1 MSDDRAWCL
10 PFADHFSA
18 IASAYATAR
27 PTYPPALFA
36 WLSELA
42 PARGR
47 VWDCAAGNGQAA
59 LPLAQHFAEVV
70 ATDASRAQ
78 IGCTPPRANVHRYA
92 AAAHA
97 SALRDASAD
106 LVTVAQALHWL
117 PRPAFWE
124 EARRVLVSGGVLAVW
139 CYGIQRIVDD
149 SEADRLVDHFYREIV
164 GPFWPP
170 ERRLVE
176 AGYRDLEFPFDELPA
191 PEFRMARE
199 WRLAEFLAYV
209 RTWSA
214 TQRYIVDRGVDPVM
228 ELEASLAR
236 PWGAGVRRVQW
247 PLSLRVGRRA
257 VS

>member
-1 MSDDRAWCL
+1 LSDDRPLCL

-42 PARGR
+42 PARHR
-47 VWDCAAGNGQAA
+47 AWDCAAGNGQAA
-59 LPLAQHFAEVV
+59 LPLARYFAEVV

-78 IGCTPPRANVHRYA
+78 IGRTPPHPNVHRYA
-92 AAAHA
+92 AAANA
-97 SALRDASAD
+97 SALRDASAE

-117 PRPAFWE
+117 PRPAFWI
-124 EARRVLVSGGVLAVW
+124 EARRVLVGGGVLAVW
-139 CYGIQRIVDD
+139 CYGIQHIVDD
-149 SEADRLVDHFYREIV
+149 REVDRLVEQFYHDVV
-164 GPFWPP
+164 GPFWAP

-176 AGYRDLEFPFDELPA
+176 TGYRDLEFPFDERPT
-191 PEFRMARE
+191 PEFRMARD

-214 TQRYIVDRGVDPVM
+214 THRFVVERGADPVV
-228 ELEASLAR
+228 ELEAALAPR
-236 PWGAGVRRVQW
+236 WGTGVHRVQW
-247 PLSLRVGRRA
+247 PLSLRVGRRHG
-257 VS
+257 S